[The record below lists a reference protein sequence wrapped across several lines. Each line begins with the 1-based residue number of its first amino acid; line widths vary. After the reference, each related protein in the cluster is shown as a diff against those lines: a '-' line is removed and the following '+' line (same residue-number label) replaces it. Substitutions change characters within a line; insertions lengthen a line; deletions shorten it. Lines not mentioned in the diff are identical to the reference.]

1 MQKMK
6 QLTEA
11 DHEETSQE
19 ELIKRF
25 ECVENQSAESKQ
37 YFSDDS
43 GKLCDNDAFYFI
55 VLHSLNSSSF
65 TF

>member
-1 MQKMK
+1 MIQTIEENGLETLMQKMK

-25 ECVENQSAESKQ
+25 ECVENQSAESK
-37 YFSDDS
+37 
-43 GKLCDNDAFYFI
+43 
-55 VLHSLNSSSF
+55 
-65 TF
+65 